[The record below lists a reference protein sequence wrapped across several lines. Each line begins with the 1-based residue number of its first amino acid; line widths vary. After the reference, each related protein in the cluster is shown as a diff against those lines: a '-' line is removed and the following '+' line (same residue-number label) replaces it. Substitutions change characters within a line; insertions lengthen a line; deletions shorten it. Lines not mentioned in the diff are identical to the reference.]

1 LGRYAARRLLQT
13 IPVFFGATFLVFAMV
28 FAIPGDPIRAMA
40 GDRPLTDATVETM
53 RDRYNL
59 DDPLVVQYGKYI
71 GGVFTGDLGSS
82 FRGREVSETLANRV
96 PVTAKLAGT
105 ALVIE
110 AILGVLAGILAGLRR
125 GSFVDN
131 LVLVSTTAIVSIP
144 VFVLGYVG
152 QLVIG
157 VELGWLPISG
167 IRDGWPTSY
176 IMPAF
181 VLAATSTAFAARLL
195 RTSLVENLRADYV
208 RTATSK
214 GLSRRRVVGRHTLRN
229 SLIPVITFVGA
240 DFGVMMGGAII
251 TEGIFN
257 MPGIGGEVYR
267 AILAQEGPVV
277 VGIVTVLVIVFILSN
292 LIVDLLYGVLDPRI
306 RYE

>member
-40 GDRPLTDATVETM
+40 GDRPLTEATVETM

-71 GGVFTGDLGSS
+71 GGVFTGDLGQS
-82 FRGREVSETLANRV
+82 FRGRDVGETLMNRV

-110 AILGVLAGILAGLRR
+110 AFFGVIAGILAGLRR

-131 LVLVSTTAIVSIP
+131 LVLVTTTAVVSIP

-152 QLVIG
+152 QLIVG

-167 IRDGWPTSY
+167 IRDGWPLSY
-176 IMPAF
+176 IMPGF

-214 GLSRRRVVGRHTLRN
+214 GLSRKRVVGRHTLRN

-257 MPGIGGEVYR
+257 MPGIGGEVFR

-292 LIVDLLYGVLDPRI
+292 LVVDLLYGVLDPRI

>member
-40 GDRPLTDATVETM
+40 GDRPLTEATVETM

-59 DDPLVVQYGKYI
+59 DDPLLVQYGKYI

-82 FRGREVSETLANRV
+82 FRGREVSETLINRV

-110 AILGVLAGILAGLRR
+110 AVLGVLAGILAGLRR

-152 QLVIG
+152 QLIVG
-157 VELGWLPISG
+157 VEFGWLPISG
-167 IRDGWPTSY
+167 IRDGWPMSY

-214 GLSRRRVVGRHTLRN
+214 GLTRRRVVGRHTLRN

-292 LIVDLLYGVLDPRI
+292 LVVDLLYGVLDPRI